1 MDDIS
6 SNSENPGNCLM
17 ILRQIALSE
26 LIEEITK
33 AKISSIMADE
43 VITYDE
49 EMLSIFF
56 RYVDKNKEIRE
67 AFLEF
72 IDLERITRSG
82 IGNTILTFFDKKGI
96 DIKNV
101 RDQCYDGAP
110 NMQAVKVGASSVILE
125 KSPKLR
131 YSLLLS

>member
-17 ILRQIALSE
+17 ILRQIALSK

-33 AKISSIMADE
+33 AKISSIMVDE

-56 RYVDKNKEIRE
+56 RYVD
-67 AFLEF
+67 
-72 IDLERITRSG
+72 
-82 IGNTILTFFDKKGI
+82 
-96 DIKNV
+96 
-101 RDQCYDGAP
+101 
-110 NMQAVKVGASSVILE
+110 
-125 KSPKLR
+125 
-131 YSLLLS
+131 

>member
-56 RYVDKNKEIRE
+56 RYVD
-67 AFLEF
+67 
-72 IDLERITRSG
+72 
-82 IGNTILTFFDKKGI
+82 
-96 DIKNV
+96 
-101 RDQCYDGAP
+101 
-110 NMQAVKVGASSVILE
+110 
-125 KSPKLR
+125 
-131 YSLLLS
+131 